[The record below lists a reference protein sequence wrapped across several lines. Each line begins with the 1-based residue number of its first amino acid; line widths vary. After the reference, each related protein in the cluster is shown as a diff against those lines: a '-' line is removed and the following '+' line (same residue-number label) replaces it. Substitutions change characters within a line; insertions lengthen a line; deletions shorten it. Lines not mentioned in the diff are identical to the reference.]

1 MTSWTRR
8 RKRSTATSTRAL
20 LPSGLEWLKGRF
32 SSGTISRMGLI
43 QKIKDDGRVKNRVL
57 VDMLRSGGNARSSVP
72 ERLILPRVQDMLQ
85 GARRLY
91 RYQDELKALAD
102 REGGM
107 PEKEVDLHQ
116 WELIGADLAD
126 AFCHFPVSRE
136 ELGNCIC
143 LGLEEGQFILYTA
156 FFSASK
162 PHRS

>member
-1 MTSWTRR
+1 MAQRR
-8 RKRSTATSTRAL
+8 LQLRDHFPYGPHTEDQGRRQGQKPSVGGHAALRWQCAEFSAREADTAKSPGRAA
-20 LPSGLEWLKGRF
+20 G
-32 SSGTISRMGLI
+32 SS
-43 QKIKDDGRVKNRVL
+43 
-57 VDMLRSGGNARSSVP
+57 
-72 ERLILPRVQDMLQ
+72 Q
-85 GARRLY
+85 GLY

-102 REGGM
+102 REGWM
-107 PEKEVDLHQ
+107 AEKEVDLHQ

-143 LGLEEGQFILYTA
+143 PGLEEGQFILYTA